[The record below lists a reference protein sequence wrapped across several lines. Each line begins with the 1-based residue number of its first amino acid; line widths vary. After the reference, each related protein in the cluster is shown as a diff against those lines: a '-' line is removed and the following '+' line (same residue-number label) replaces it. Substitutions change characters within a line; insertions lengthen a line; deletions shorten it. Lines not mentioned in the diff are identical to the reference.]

1 MRKTKRRRVEAIR
14 AVRKGRRPERRQ
26 GMLIENMMMA
36 FSAIRANKMRS
47 ILTMLGIIIG
57 IGSVISIVS
66 IGDTMRGL
74 FADLYK
80 NVGVTQAY
88 ISIGYWV
95 EDVRQ
100 SDYFT
105 LDEMERAKEAF
116 GDQIAYIDSSAS
128 ASAKASYKRTNIDF
142 DYQGIDYNYQDVQPV
157 NMVYGRYLNEGD
169 VLGRRKNVVMD
180 TDSAKMLFG
189 VENAVGKT
197 FRTTLY
203 GSTDDYTVVGVY
215 KKEINAFQALMM
227 GSSNNRGSA
236 FLPYTLLTWPNDTFY
251 QLRMFGAENMDMD
264 QFVRQFKAYA
274 AKMHSRQPEDMYM
287 YTAMQEM
294 KSVDAVMGGLSMAVG
309 GIAAISLIVGG
320 IGIMN
325 IMLVSVTER
334 TREIG
339 IRKALGARTRDVLV
353 QFLTESAIL
362 SACGGIIGVILGVG
376 IVSLGGLILKMPVV
390 IKPGIVLLAVS
401 FSAVVGIFFGLYP
414 ASKAA
419 GADPIDALRYE

>member
-14 AVRKGRRPERRQ
+14 TVRKGRRPERRQ